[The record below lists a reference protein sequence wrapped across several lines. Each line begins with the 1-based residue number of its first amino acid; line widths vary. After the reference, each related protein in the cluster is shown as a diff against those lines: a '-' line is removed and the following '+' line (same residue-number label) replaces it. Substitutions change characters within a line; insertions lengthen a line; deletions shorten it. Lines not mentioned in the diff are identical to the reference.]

1 MSDEA
6 PVYWSQPNQQ
16 VVRDGE
22 PVAAGTNNPD
32 PASDADAFDPGA
44 HTVAD
49 VEAYLDE
56 HPDEIDRVLEAER
69 AGKNR
74 TTLLNLY
81 EDDDEEE

>member
-1 MSDEA
+1 MSDDA

-32 PASDADAFDPGA
+32 PASDFDPGD
-44 HTVAD
+44 HTVAE

-74 TTLLNLY
+74 TTLLSLY
-81 EDDDEEE
+81 SDADE

>member
-1 MSDEA
+1 MSEG

-32 PASDADAFDPGA
+32 PASDAFDPGA

-81 EDDDEEE
+81 EDSDED